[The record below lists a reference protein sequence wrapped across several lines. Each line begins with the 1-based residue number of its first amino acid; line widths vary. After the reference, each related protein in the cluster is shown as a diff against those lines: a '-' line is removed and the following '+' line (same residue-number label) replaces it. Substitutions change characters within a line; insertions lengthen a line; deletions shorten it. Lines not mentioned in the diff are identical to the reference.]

1 MTRPDLEV
9 IGEATKSLQRAEQLS
24 GTSHHRALCLCG
36 PLQQIG
42 ATHISDEEE
51 IAGVT
56 VLRGIEGYGST
67 KQIHTAKIEFLSL
80 NLPVVIVAVDHKEKI
95 EAVIPKVKEIVG
107 TEGLMTVEKVEVV
120 SPAPA
125 VASVR

>member
-1 MTRPDLEV
+1 MQTTEARKLSIYMGDATRYGRRPMCRTIVKL
-9 IGEATKSLQRAEQLS
+9 L
-24 GTSHHRALCLCG
+24 H
-36 PLQQIG
+36 
-42 ATHISDEEE
+42 EEE

-67 KQIHTAKIEFLSL
+67 MQIRTAKIEFLSL

-95 EAVIPKVKEIVG
+95 EAVIPKVEEIVG

>member
-1 MTRPDLEV
+1 VETTEARKLSIYMGDATRYGRRPMCRTIVKL
-9 IGEATKSLQRAEQLS
+9 L
-24 GTSHHRALCLCG
+24 H
-36 PLQQIG
+36 
-42 ATHISDEEE
+42 EEG

-80 NLPVVIVAVDHKEKI
+80 DLPVVIVAVDHKEKI
-95 EAVIPKVKEIVG
+95 EAVIPKLKEVAG
-107 TEGLMTVEKVEVV
+107 TEGLMSVEKVEVV

-125 VASVR
+125 ATRVR

>member
-1 MTRPDLEV
+1 MQTTEARKLSIYMGDATRY
-9 IGEATKSLQRAEQLS
+9 
-24 GTSHHRALCLCG
+24 G
-36 PLQQIG
+36 PRPMGRTIVKLL
-42 ATHISDEEE
+42 HEEE

-67 KQIHTAKIEFLSL
+67 MQIRMAKIEFLSL
-80 NLPVVIVAVDHKEKI
+80 NLLPVVIVAVDHKEKI
-95 EAVIPKVKEIVG
+95 EAVIPKVKEVAG
-107 TEGLMTVEKVEVV
+107 TEGLMSVEKVEVV

>member
-1 MTRPDLEV
+1 MQTTEARKLSIYMGDATRYGRRPMCRTIVKL
-9 IGEATKSLQRAEQLS
+9 L
-24 GTSHHRALCLCG
+24 H
-36 PLQQIG
+36 
-42 ATHISDEEE
+42 EEE

-67 KQIHTAKIEFLSL
+67 MQIRTAKIELLSL

-95 EAVIPKVKEIVG
+95 EAAIPKVEEVAG

-120 SPAPA
+120 SPASA
-125 VASVR
+125 VARVR

>member
-1 MTRPDLEV
+1 LETSEARKLSIYMGDATRYGRKPMYRTTVKL
-9 IGEATKSLQRAEQLS
+9 L
-24 GTSHHRALCLCG
+24 H
-36 PLQQIG
+36 
-42 ATHISDEEE
+42 EEE

-95 EAVIPKVKEIVG
+95 EAVIPKVKEVAG
-107 TEGLMTVEKVEVV
+107 TEGLLSAEKVEVV

-125 VASVR
+125 VARVR

>member
-1 MTRPDLEV
+1 MGDATRYGRKPMYRTTVKL
-9 IGEATKSLQRAEQLS
+9 L
-24 GTSHHRALCLCG
+24 H
-36 PLQQIG
+36 
-42 ATHISDEEE
+42 EEE

-95 EAVIPKVKEIVG
+95 EAVIPKVKEVAG
-107 TEGLMTVEKVEVV
+107 TEGLLSAEKVEVV

-125 VASVR
+125 VARVR